1 MALGYVIARIHVTE
15 AETYQ
20 TRFRMPRSNVGK
32 FGRLFKGEGIANAWL
47 QKNAN
52 DSWGIE

>member
-1 MALGYVIARIHVTE
+1 MALEYVIARIHVTD

-20 TRFRMPRSNVGK
+20 TRFRMPRSGVRQ
-32 FGRLFKGEGIANAWL
+32 FGRLFNGEGIANACL

>member
-1 MALGYVIARIHVTE
+1 MALGYVIARSHVTD

-20 TRFRMPRSNVGK
+20 TRFRMPLSGVRK
-32 FGRLFKGEGIANAWL
+32 FGQLFKGEGIANACL